1 MRGPRGVLVSGDHT
15 YHIARKAIKSPAHPT
30 KSSLQLLRSLSAQ
43 QAQRD
48 LDAYWGKESH
58 KYTAAHVRDPRPAR
72 RLPGPMAVH
81 REVRARPSHL
91 SQYLYAKGRSFDD
104 ERAQGAVPWEYTW
117 RRPSGASAQPL
128 EKYDNKAQAQGLR
141 QTGASARASA
151 RQHALH
157 HDLPHMPGSFERL
170 VKRLQ
175 V

>member
-30 KSSLQLLRSLSAQ
+30 TSSMKMLSSMSAQ

-58 KYTAAHVRDPRPAR
+58 KYTAADVRDPRPAR
-72 RLPGPMAVH
+72 RLQRKMAVH
-81 REVRARPSHL
+81 RVRAHPSHH
-91 SQYLYAKGRSFDD
+91 SQFHYAKGHSFDD

-128 EKYDNKAQAQGLR
+128 EKYDTKAQAQGPR
-141 QTGASARASA
+141 QTGASARP
-151 RQHALH
+151 HALP
-157 HDLPHMPGSFERL
+157 HDLPRMPGSFESL
-170 VKRLQ
+170 VKSLH

>member
-1 MRGPRGVLVSGDHT
+1 VRGPRGVLVSGDHT

-30 KSSLQLLRSLSAQ
+30 KSSMKMLSSMSAQ

-58 KYTAAHVRDPRPAR
+58 KYTAADVRDPRTAR
-72 RLPGPMAVH
+72 RLRVPVAVH
-81 REVRARPSHL
+81 REVRAPPSHL
-91 SQYLYAKGRSFDD
+91 SQYHYAKAHSFDD

-128 EKYDNKAQAQGLR
+128 EKYDTKAQAQGPR
-141 QTGASARASA
+141 QTGASARP
-151 RQHALH
+151 
-157 HDLPHMPGSFERL
+157 HDLPRLPGSFESL
-170 VKRLQ
+170 VKRLH